1 MRILG
6 VPDRPHDRDARRPSR
21 CNLIDVRELDSA
33 DCEPRNH
40 QRLGARVEKLQ
51 TACDGIFLRR
61 RCEGGHPDIVGAV
74 DIGELVRGRH
84 RKPDQPIRSDE
95 LAGLG
100 DRRVRPTDVDAV
112 GTARLDEVRPVVEH
126 EERLVLLA
134 GRTERLGSCH
144 ERIVVELLIPQL
156 DDVHAA
162 SQRGLE
168 DVSVASSEDEVQ
180 AGAREALATS
190 RAIHAAERRASL
202 AIRIWVR
209 VHTRPMRVGE
219 VASRA
224 GVNVET
230 LRYYERRGLL
240 PQPDREPSGHR
251 RYDEET
257 VRFLRAIKEAQALGF
272 TLREIADV
280 LKAVRRSGTPSEA
293 LRVRM
298 AAKID
303 EIDGRIAGL
312 RRMREELA
320 RVVGC
325 ACDSLD
331 HCTCGA
337 AYLARRGRE
346 PVSPPALLHVTNG
359 ESAGNTLR
367 QTTLGGAVLPWQD
380 VLHVGPVP
388 AVPRRELLR
397 LRAGFLA
404 EAGWGSRRALLGSLE
419 RRDAQLIGALR
430 DGLEVVLWF
439 EHDLYDQLQLLDVL
453 SLAYGSG
460 AAPEL
465 VVVDSF
471 PGKPCFRGLGE
482 LTAGELETLW
492 PRRRRASAE
501 TLATAAEAWEVFRAP
516 EPSALAEW
524 AERDE
529 PELPFLAPALR
540 RLLEELPA
548 PGDGLSGTER
558 RALIA
563 IAAGH
568 ASPRDAFLAAQDA
581 EAAPFLGDTWF
592 YSAVAELGVGENRL
606 LESANGEPLPPAPPL
621 GDAQRFV
628 ALPLRLTRAG
638 EKVLAG
644 EANRVE
650 LLGID
655 RWVGGAHVT
664 A

>member
-1 MRILG
+1 M
-6 VPDRPHDRDARRPSR
+6 
-21 CNLIDVRELDSA
+21 
-33 DCEPRNH
+33 
-40 QRLGARVEKLQ
+40 
-51 TACDGIFLRR
+51 
-61 RCEGGHPDIVGAV
+61 
-74 DIGELVRGRH
+74 
-84 RKPDQPIRSDE
+84 
-95 LAGLG
+95 
-100 DRRVRPTDVDAV
+100 DAV
-112 GTARLDEVRPVVEH
+112 GAARLDEVRPVVED
-126 EERLVLLA
+126 EEGTVRPTGRPERRGSGDECLVA
-134 GRTERLGSCH
+134 
-144 ERIVVELLIPQL
+144 ELLVAEL
-156 DDVHAA
+156 DDVDPAA
-162 SQRGLE
+162 QRRL
-168 DVSVASSEDEVQ
+168 DDARVATSEDEVE
-180 AGAREALATS
+180 AGAREAPAAS
-190 RAIHAAERRASL
+190 RAVHAAERRASL
-202 AIRIWVR
+202 AIRTWVR
-209 VHTRPMRVGE
+209 VHTRVMRVGE
-219 VASRA
+219 VAGRA

-346 PVSPPALLHVTNG
+346 PATPPTLLHVTNG

-367 QTTLGGAVLPWQD
+367 QTALGGAVLPWQD

-397 LRAGFLA
+397 VRAGFLA
-404 EAGWGSRRALLGSLE
+404 DAGWGSRRALQGSLE
-419 RRDAQLIGALR
+419 RRDAQLLDALR
-430 DGLEVVLWF
+430 DGIEVVLWF

-453 SLAYGSG
+453 SLAHGIG

-471 PGKPCFRGLGE
+471 PGKPSFRGLGE
-482 LTAGELETLW
+482 LTADELETLW
-492 PRRRRASAE
+492 PERRCASAE
-501 TLATAAEAWEVFRAP
+501 TLAAATEAWEAFRAP
-516 EPSALAEW
+516 EPSALAEL
-524 AERDE
+524 ARRED

-548 PGDGLSGTER
+548 SRATGSRSPSGAR
-558 RALIA
+558 
-563 IAAGH
+563 
-568 ASPRDAFLAAQDA
+568 
-581 EAAPFLGDTWF
+581 
-592 YSAVAELGVGENRL
+592 
-606 LESANGEPLPPAPPL
+606 
-621 GDAQRFV
+621 
-628 ALPLRLTRAG
+628 
-638 EKVLAG
+638 
-644 EANRVE
+644 
-650 LLGID
+650 
-655 RWVGGAHVT
+655 
-664 A
+664 